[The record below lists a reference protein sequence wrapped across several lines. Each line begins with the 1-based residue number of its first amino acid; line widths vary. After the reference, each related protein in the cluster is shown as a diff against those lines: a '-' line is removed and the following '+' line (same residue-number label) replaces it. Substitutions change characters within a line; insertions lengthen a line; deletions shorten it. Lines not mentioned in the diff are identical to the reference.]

1 MRLDSIELAWF
12 RGAADPVKLDLGGRS
27 CVVFGKNGAGKSS
40 FVDGVEFVLKDGKL
54 QQLAHEYSGRYQEKG
69 LPNTKRPKG
78 KTTQIQIAFKNGEVL
93 TAGIKTNNLPE
104 MSGANGVDMPS
115 WDYGRTVLRQTDV
128 TAFIEEAKGR
138 KYSALLPLLGLHE
151 FEVAAENLRQLH
163 RELEKQ
169 AKVQFKRGQLATL
182 AQKRRTVFGV
192 VDDTSIASEIMA
204 TYQAE
209 CPKDTAKEIM
219 KQCDEVIASFDAKLA
234 SLSDRHR
241 RYSVFKSIAEA
252 GVTNGVSG
260 IRSANAKLA
269 ESSETLIAE
278 RLAVLDAAADFREGL
293 TTEKE
298 VDCPACGT
306 KVLTADFAQHI
317 VAEQGRLA
325 VLTEAFDERK
335 SAMSDLSSSIRR
347 VKEGLGSP
355 FLKAWIEESN
365 KGALKQHLEWIE
377 SCNPDDFREKAE
389 EVKLQEVEE
398 NCQPL
403 VEAAKTESAQAPDE
417 VTTLNTAKE
426 RAETAKQVFASTAV
440 LAEVANAEAIIG
452 YVEALEASVR
462 DQIRARSQSAIDG
475 ISGDIKAIW
484 NVLHPAKAI
493 TDVKLYLPQ
502 GDKAIDIGLTFY
514 GTEQASP
521 RLTLSEGY
529 RHCLGLCIFFAL
541 AKSEAKADR
550 PIILDDVVISL
561 DKEHRGMVFN
571 VLKDLFPDRQIIVFT
586 HDRDWFTDLRQQLDR
601 SLWSFKALL
610 PYEKPELGIRWATE
624 LPGSFEEAEA
634 KLSSDPRGAANFAR
648 SIMDGSMPMI
658 AEKLQVRMPY
668 LRGEHNDR
676 RGGHVLLSQ
685 VAGNGKKCFQKK
697 VSGAPQPF
705 SEGVKA
711 LEDAD
716 KLLVTWANRASHD
729 DIEPA
734 EAKQLIDTCRKAL
747 AQLRCTT
754 CGKDVWFSEATSPE
768 WVQCTCG
775 NLRWRYGKS

>member
-1 MRLDSIELAWF
+1 MYACASRHGFQVE
-12 RGAADPVKLDLGGRS
+12 GRT
-27 CVVFGKNGAGKSS
+27 
-40 FVDGVEFVLKDGKL
+40 
-54 QQLAHEYSGRYQEKG
+54 KG
-69 LPNTKRPKG
+69 HLLYETLPNEPG
-78 KTTQIQIAFKNGEVL
+78 F
-93 TAGIKTNNLPE
+93 
-104 MSGANGVDMPS
+104 
-115 WDYGRTVLRQTDV
+115 
-128 TAFIEEAKGR
+128 
-138 KYSALLPLLGLHE
+138 
-151 FEVAAENLRQLH
+151 
-163 RELEKQ
+163 
-169 AKVQFKRGQLATL
+169 
-182 AQKRRTVFGV
+182 
-192 VDDTSIASEIMA
+192 
-204 TYQAE
+204 
-209 CPKDTAKEIM
+209 
-219 KQCDEVIASFDAKLA
+219 
-234 SLSDRHR
+234 
-241 RYSVFKSIAEA
+241 
-252 GVTNGVSG
+252 
-260 IRSANAKLA
+260 
-269 ESSETLIAE
+269 
-278 RLAVLDAAADFREGL
+278 
-293 TTEKE
+293 
-298 VDCPACGT
+298 
-306 KVLTADFAQHI
+306 
-317 VAEQGRLA
+317 
-325 VLTEAFDERK
+325 
-335 SAMSDLSSSIRR
+335 
-347 VKEGLGSP
+347 GLG
-355 FLKAWIEESN
+355 
-365 KGALKQHLEWIE
+365 
-377 SCNPDDFREKAE
+377 R
-389 EVKLQEVEE
+389 
-398 NCQPL
+398 
-403 VEAAKTESAQAPDE
+403 
-417 VTTLNTAKE
+417 
-426 RAETAKQVFASTAV
+426 

-711 LEDAD
+711 LEDVNAGV
-716 KLLVTWANRASHD
+716 KMHR
-729 DIEPA
+729 
-734 EAKQLIDTCRKAL
+734 L
-747 AQLRCTT
+747 A
-754 CGKDVWFSEATSPE
+754 GVKMHH
-768 WVQCTCG
+768 G
-775 NLRWRYGKS
+775 